1 MQEEKNQ
8 STDINLETQDEVQL
22 EDKLVESVSKPSL
35 KKRVL
40 LEIFEFFKIF
50 FIVLSIWWICN
61 LYFFEVN
68 MVLGRSMYPTL
79 HEQDRIIV
87 NKIGLHFRNLER
99 GDIITLD
106 GANIDNQ
113 YLDKFLIKRIV
124 GIPGDHIQI
133 KEGQVYLNGQ
143 LLKEDYLEGLAF
155 TMEGYYNDVILGE
168 NEYYVLGDN
177 RSHSAD
183 SRVFGIVN
191 RKAIKGYLIFR
202 FFPFERLG
210 TVE

>member
-8 STDINLETQDEVQL
+8 STDINLETQGEVQL
-22 EDKLVESVSKPSL
+22 EDKLVESVSKPSF